1 MSLYQFAKS
10 WITYLKDNF
19 GTFPDKGFIAGGS
32 LANLIWEQKSGNVAK
47 INDIDIFIYK
57 FELAALVFDYIFIF
71 ISYNNFMQLFIPVCF
86 GQLLGYC
93 FTTTIAL
100 THL

>member
-1 MSLYQFAKS
+1 MANKFK
-10 WITYLKDNF
+10 W
-19 GTFPDKGFIAGGS
+19 FPI
-32 LANLIWEQKSGNVAK
+32 EQKQFWRPEAIKLREAYLYAGLMHL
-47 INDIDIFIYK
+47 ILLPIDIFIYK

>member
-10 WITYLKDNF
+10 SITYLKDNF

-57 FELAALVFDYIFIF
+57 GEYKREYEK
-71 ISYNNFMQLFIPVCF
+71 S
-86 GQLLGYC
+86 
-93 FTTTIAL
+93 T
-100 THL
+100 